1 MKMTAN
7 ISEPKQ
13 TNDSESVAWWN
24 PLHWPAAIWVFL
36 IVLGLMTSPFVI
48 RAFMLAGIPDMPERF
63 DEVAYSTWD
72 VPAADDAF
80 TYYREAAALHQ
91 QIVTELRSGGRTE
104 VREPEDSLA
113 VLKQGWTE
121 ATEPTKQWLD
131 LHQES
136 LAVWRRGTE
145 KDRGLNLLP
154 SKLSYTTILNLI
166 QDQRTFARLAML
178 QESRAINDGELAE
191 AHQWTRA
198 AFRCGGHT
206 SHRGCLIQ
214 GLVGVAIHAIS
225 SQGHAHW
232 AEQPGV
238 TTEQL
243 QQALVEVQSDGKL
256 YESLS
261 NTLKSEY
268 LSTRNSLQSRD
279 WANLI
284 APVNTGGLKNIAG
297 PRAMRLLYW
306 VVGEPEVSIRV
317 FRQIL
322 ANQLPEIDRPI
333 DLRRK
338 MVGSGTTMLFEPDPS
353 ISQPSGQL
361 EPARIDRAIK
371 RSALTRMLLPSL
383 AQIDSAF
390 LARRGRQAALEA
402 LLAAQAYRRDHGEFP
417 ESLAQLVPNYLAAIP
432 VDPCDPAGGP
442 LLYRRDEP
450 TRAVIWSMGD
460 DRADGGGV
468 IDATNGRPA
477 DVGFELK

>member
-1 MKMTAN
+1 MTTN
-7 ISEPKQ
+7 ISEPKR

-48 RAFMLAGIPDMPERF
+48 RAFMLAGIPDMPEPF

-80 TYYREAAALHQ
+80 TYYREATALHQ
-91 QIVTELRSGGRTE
+91 QIIVQFQSAGQKD
-104 VREPEDSLA
+104 VREPEDPLA
-113 VLKQGWTE
+113 LLKQGWTN

-131 LHQES
+131 VHQE
-136 LAVWRRGTE
+136 AMTVWRRGTE
-145 KDRGLNLLP
+145 KERGLNLLP
-154 SKLSYTTILNLI
+154 SKLFYTTILNVI
-166 QDQRTFARLAML
+166 QDQRMFVRLAML
-178 QESRAINDGELAE
+178 QESRSINDGELDE
-191 AHQWTRA
+191 AHQWARA

-206 SHRGCLIQ
+206 THRGCLIQ
-214 GLVGVAIHAIS
+214 GLVGLAIHAIS
-225 SQGHAHW
+225 SQGLAHW
-232 AEQPGV
+232 AKEPGV
-238 TTEQL
+238 TSEQL
-243 QQALVEVQSDGKL
+243 RQALAEVQSDDKL

-261 NTLKSEY
+261 NLLKTGY
-268 LSTRNSLQSRD
+268 LTNRNSLRSRD

-284 APVNTGGLKNIAG
+284 APVNPGGLNNIAG

-317 FRQIL
+317 SRQIL
-322 ANQLPEIDRPI
+322 ANQLPEIDKPI

-338 MVGSGTTMLFEPDPS
+338 MVGSGATMLFDPDPS
-353 ISQPSGQL
+353 ISLPNGQL
-361 EPARIDRAIK
+361 EPAKIDRAIK
-371 RSALTRMLLPSL
+371 RPSLTRMLLPSL

-390 LARRGRQAALEA
+390 LARRGRQATLEA

-417 ESLAQLVPNYLAAIP
+417 ESLAQLVPNYLAAVP

-442 LLYRRDEP
+442 LHYTRDEP
-450 TRAVIWSMGD
+450 TKAIIWSMGD

-468 IDATNGRPA
+468 IDATNGHPP

>member
-1 MKMTAN
+1 MTAN
-7 ISEPKQ
+7 FSEPKQ
-13 TNDSESVAWWN
+13 TSESDSVAWWN

-48 RAFMLAGIPDMPERF
+48 RAFMLAGIPDMPEPF

-72 VPAADDAF
+72 VPASDDAF

-91 QIVTELRSGGRTE
+91 EIIVQIHSAGQKD
-104 VREPEDSLA
+104 VREPEDPLA
-113 VLKQGWTE
+113 LLKQGWTN

-136 LAVWRRGTE
+136 MAVWRRGTE
-145 KDRGLNLLP
+145 KERGLNLLP
-154 SKLSYTTILNLI
+154 SKLSYTTILNVI
-166 QDQRTFARLAML
+166 QDQRMFVRLAML
-178 QESRAINDGELAE
+178 QESRAIDDGELDE
-191 AHQWTRA
+191 AHHWARA

-206 SHRGCLIQ
+206 THRGCMIQ
-214 GLVGVAIHAIS
+214 GLVGLAIHAIS

-238 TTEQL
+238 TSEQL
-243 QQALVEVQSDGKL
+243 RQVLTEVQADDKL

-261 NTLKSEY
+261 NILKSEY
-268 LSTRNSLQSRD
+268 LANKNSLRSRD

-284 APVNTGGLKNIAG
+284 APVNSGGLNNVAG

-306 VVGEPEVSIRV
+306 VVGEPEVSIRL

-322 ANQLPEIDRPI
+322 ANQLPEIDKPI

-338 MVGSGTTMLFEPDPS
+338 MVGSGATMLFDPDPS
-353 ISQPSGQL
+353 ISQPAEQL

-371 RSALTRMLLPSL
+371 RSSLTRMVLPSL

-390 LARRGRQAALEA
+390 LARRGRQATLEA
-402 LLAAQAYRRDHGEFP
+402 LLAAQAHRRDHGEFP
-417 ESLAQLVPNYLAAIP
+417 ESLAQLVPNYLAAVP

-450 TRAVIWSMGD
+450 TKAIIWSLGN

-468 IDATNGRPA
+468 IDAANGHPP